1 VGGSVDRSCKLEA
14 MLRLLS
20 SRRKELR
27 EEQQRIDNNFIALM
41 NELQMSL
48 IADEDLTVIAAD
60 AFHRN
65 IENDPS
71 TASTVRAREF
81 ETSLSMQPPE
91 IRSSNT
97 YEDHTP
103 LKPRFMERPMTP
115 PGSSSTGIF
124 FCNGSDVLN
133 AVLPLSSG
141 RTQPP
146 ALPSVARSP
155 AIAQEFDNV
164 QNVVNNQIQP
174 SPRLSHRQQHQDN
187 LESTPTRI
195 LTSASHPSPSAL
207 RAGARAW
214 REMHGRLP
222 SDGIDFRTGMSGHS
236 ALLSSSAHPHEY
248 LAQTQR
254 FFAGMSNHTGLTM
267 WKSATKRHD
276 DSAPVF
282 PSSGSTE
289 SNSVD

>member
-1 VGGSVDRSCKLEA
+1 MGGSVDRSCKLEA

-60 AFHRN
+60 AFHRD
-65 IENDPS
+65 IENDLS
-71 TASTVRAREF
+71 AASTVRPREF
-81 ETSLSMQPPE
+81 ETSLSVQQPD
-91 IRSSNT
+91 ITASNT
-97 YEDHTP
+97 NEDHTP
-103 LKPRFMERPMTP
+103 LKPRFMEQPMTP

-133 AVLPLSSG
+133 AVLPLSST

-155 AIAQEFDNV
+155 AIAREFDNS
-164 QNVVNNQIQP
+164 NNNLQ
-174 SPRLSHRQQHQDN
+174 RHHYHEN
-187 LESTPTRI
+187 LENTPTRI
-195 LTSASHPSPSAL
+195 LTSASHPSPNAL

-214 REMHGRLP
+214 REMHGRP
-222 SDGIDFRTGMSGHS
+222 ASDGIDFRTGMSGHY
-236 ALLSSSAHPHEY
+236 ALLSSNAHAHEY

-267 WKSATKRHD
+267 LKAAAKKPE
-276 DSAPVF
+276 DSAPAF
-282 PSSGSTE
+282 PSSGSSE
-289 SNSVD
+289 SNSVH